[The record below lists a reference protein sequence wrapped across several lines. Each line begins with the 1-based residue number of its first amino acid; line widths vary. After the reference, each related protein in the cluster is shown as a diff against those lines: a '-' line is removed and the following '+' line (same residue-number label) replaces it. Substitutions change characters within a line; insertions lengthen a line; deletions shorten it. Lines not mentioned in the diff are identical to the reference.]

1 MLAVAGAGAGE
12 QRVGGRHS
20 DSSRKIARERGGGGV
35 RGEELVGQGEA
46 AGQPVHISARLFP
59 IFRPKGTLSSRG
71 AL

>member
-1 MLAVAGAGAGE
+1 MLAGAGAGAGE
-12 QRVGGRHS
+12 QRVGAGTQTQVERLLES
-20 DSSRKIARERGGGGV
+20 EEERE
-35 RGEELVGQGEA
+35 EWSWLVWGEA